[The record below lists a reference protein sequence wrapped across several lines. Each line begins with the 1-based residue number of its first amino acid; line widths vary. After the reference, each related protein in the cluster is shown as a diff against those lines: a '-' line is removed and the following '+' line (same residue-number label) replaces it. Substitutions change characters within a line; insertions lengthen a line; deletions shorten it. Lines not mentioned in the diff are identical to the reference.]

1 MNIDKI
7 KKAQIYADVAKLH
20 ITNLNSGFLP
30 SLGVKFLSL
39 MYRCIDESK
48 FTILILKYTNDKLS
62 GFVTGSI
69 GTSNLFKMMLKH
81 PIDLIFSLLPVVFN
95 FKKII
100 NIINILKYISGTK
113 RKKYPKAELLSICVH
128 PEYRKQGIGIELYQK
143 LLKYFESNSV
153 KEFVIIVGQSLEAN
167 YFYKKQGAKI
177 IGEIKVHENN
187 NSNIFI
193 QKV

>member
-1 MNIDKI
+1 MNIDKT
-7 KKAQIYADVAKLH
+7 KKTQIYIDVAKLH
-20 ITNLNSGFLP
+20 IANLNTGFLP

-48 FTILILKYTNDKLS
+48 FSILILKYTNDKLS
-62 GFVTGSI
+62 GFVTGSL
-69 GTSNLFKMMLKH
+69 GTAKLFKIMLKH
-81 PIDLIFSLLPVVFN
+81 PVDLIFSLLPIVFN
-95 FKKII
+95 FKKIFK
-100 NIINILKYISGTK
+100 IINILKYTSGTK
-113 RKKYPKAELLSICVH
+113 RKKYPKAELLTICVH

-143 LLKYFESNSV
+143 LLKYFKSNSV
-153 KEFVIIVGQSLEAN
+153 REFVIIVGQSLEAN

-177 IGEIKVHENN
+177 IGEIKVHKNS